1 LELWHQSSAIGTQTL
16 MGLNAGSP
24 VSDQIKLWLHRE
36 ISVRSNITTNAGK
49 GGRKHFAG
57 KCCMC
62 LQMGLVGKHIFTK
75 HIVGTR
81 GTIARALADNMVWV
95 TAEHAAGESTRMRTL
110 KISSEVD
117 GEPGR
122 LGRWLTKLH
131 GLLGWGHERAG

>member
-1 LELWHQSSAIGTQTL
+1 
-16 MGLNAGSP
+16 
-24 VSDQIKLWLHRE
+24 
-36 ISVRSNITTNAGK
+36 
-49 GGRKHFAG
+49 
-57 KCCMC
+57 MC

-75 HIVGTR
+75 HSVGTR

-110 KISSEVD
+110 KISSGVD

-122 LGRWLTKLH
+122 LGRWLTTLH